1 MYVAYILLRFITDD
15 WHPYDSHAKLKVAAI
30 RAIGCL
36 IQNHQGELNLI
47 VFRFQIR
54 ISENQNF
61 MLEKDLDETLV
72 RLMATGGL
80 TNDPVLQTWA
90 TYWQEITLIYVCS
103 NGFLACGY

>member
-1 MYVAYILLRFITDD
+1 MSCGHSI
-15 WHPYDSHAKLKVAAI
+15 DSHAKLKVAAI

-36 IQNHQGELNLI
+36 VQNQQGEI
-47 VFRFQIR
+47 FFVFQFQIR

-61 MLEKDLDETLV
+61 MLEKDLDEILV

-90 TYWQEITLIYVCS
+90 TYW
-103 NGFLACGY
+103 

>member
-1 MYVAYILLRFITDD
+1 M
-15 WHPYDSHAKLKVAAI
+15 K
-30 RAIGCL
+30 
-36 IQNHQGELNLI
+36 
-47 VFRFQIR
+47 

-90 TYWQEITLIYVCS
+90 TYWYEITLPKFSSVE
-103 NGFLACGY
+103 NFNLK